1 MVTMPPSDDE
11 ARQILAGLA
20 DGQAGSADALNRI
33 FPLVFDQ
40 LQRLAAH
47 ALQREHAGWEMQPGD
62 LVDETYVRLFGDAHL
77 HWNSRAHFC
86 AIAAI
91 AMRQILIEAAR
102 RRTAAKRGGGWT
114 RIVFDEGIASGGRSM
129 LDILELDAAL
139 TRLRD
144 SHPRRERVAELRV
157 FSGMTAGEIA
167 GVLGV
172 SERTVQ
178 EDWRAA
184 RRWLARELSGGT
196 GKPAAPHVEPK
207 PGRPRRG
214 GGPPS

>member
-1 MVTMPPSDDE
+1 MVIMRPSDDE

-20 DGQAGSADALNRI
+20 DGQTGSADALSRI
-33 FPLVFDQ
+33 FALVFDQ
-40 LQRLAAH
+40 LQHLAAQ
-47 ALQREHAGWEMQPGD
+47 ALQREHAGREMQPGD

-77 HWNSRAHFC
+77 HWKSRAHFC

-114 RIVFDEGIASGGRSM
+114 RIRLHEGIAAGDRSM
-129 LDILELDAAL
+129 LGILEVDAAL
-139 TRLRD
+139 TRLRAD
-144 SHPRRERVAELRV
+144 HPRRERVAELRV

-184 RRWLARELSGGT
+184 RRWLAGELAGGEAPP
-196 GKPAAPHVEPK
+196 PAKGLRAGS
-207 PGRPRRG
+207 GRPRRG
-214 GGPPS
+214 GGERV